1 MIKDWQAFIA
11 LRYLKVRSRELFIS
25 LISWI
30 SVGGV
35 ALGVGA
41 LIVVMS
47 VMAGFER
54 EIRDKI
60 LGANSH
66 VRILPAEGGEL
77 TDWGTVAGKARAV
90 PGVLAAS
97 PYVDGR
103 VMLMTDLR
111 VQGVELR
118 GFDPADAEGV
128 GLGRYLVGAGPDDLT
143 KGERPGIFV
152 GKEMAQNWGLRIGD
166 LVKVVSPSASA
177 TPAGPAPR
185 FRMYRVA
192 GYFVTGMYEYD
203 TGRVYMALDEARD
216 FLRLDRG
223 VSGVEVKLSDIYGA
237 GEAARALK
245 STLGDGYAVRD
256 WTEMN
261 RSLFGA
267 LKLEKFAMYL
277 ILGLIVVVA
286 AFNIASTLT
295 MVVMDKAR
303 AIGILKSMGV
313 SREGVRNIFLIEG
326 SVIGVLGASIG
337 CALGV
342 LAAWSLKKF
351 EFIRLPQDVYYTT
364 TLPVVLDGFFVVAV
378 SLAALALCLC
388 AAWYPAWKAARLDP
402 VETLRY

>member
-1 MIKDWQAFIA
+1 MLKGWQAFIA

-66 VRILPAEGGEL
+66 VRIMAVENRELSDWREVAAKAGGL
-77 TDWGTVAGKARAV
+77 
-90 PGVLAAS
+90 PGVTAAS

-103 VMLMTDLR
+103 VMFMTDHR

-128 GLGRYLVGAGPDDLT
+128 GLGRYLIGASPDDV
-143 KGERPGIFV
+143 GGDERPGVFV
-152 GKEMAQNWGLRIGD
+152 GREMAQNWGLNPGD
-166 LVKVVSPSASA
+166 LVKIVSPSASN
-177 TPAGPAPR
+177 TPAGPTPR
-185 FRMYRVA
+185 FRLYRVA

-203 TGRVYMALDEARD
+203 TGRIYMEMNEARD
-216 FLRLDRG
+216 FLRMDEG
-223 VSGVEVKLSDIYGA
+223 VSGVELKLGDIY
-237 GEAARALK
+237 AARTVSDELRRL
-245 STLGDGYAVRD
+245 LGPSYVVRD

-261 RSLFGA
+261 KSLFGA

-277 ILGLIVVVA
+277 ILGLIIVVA

-313 SREGVRNIFLIEG
+313 TQEGIRNIFLIEG
-326 SVIGVLGASIG
+326 TVIGVLGAGIG
-337 CALGV
+337 GLLGAF
-342 LAAWSLKKF
+342 AAWSLQKF

-364 TLPVVLDGFFVVAV
+364 TLPVVLDGVFVFIVAA
-378 SLAALALCLC
+378 SALVLCLL
-388 AAWYPAWKAARLDP
+388 AAWYPSWRAARFDP